1 MNEILLF
8 SIPTIALPFVSNLGI
23 IQTIDLESISTF
35 KCINI
40 LTSRENIPMINYTY
54 RSSNSRHSFINTAI
68 TALTLS
74 DFSNWEYA
82 IDNHV

>member
-8 SIPTIALPFVSNLGI
+8 NITTTTQTFVSNLGV
-23 IQTIDLESISTF
+23 IQKIDLESISAF

-40 LTSRENIPMINYTY
+40 LNPREKIPMVNYTY
-54 RSSNSRHSFINTAI
+54 RCSNARHSFINTAI
-68 TALTLS
+68 TALTIS

-82 IDNHV
+82 IDNQI